1 MKKFLT
7 SLLSSEGKVSTK
19 RLISL
24 LAFVMMCI
32 GFIANLFWDFTIEE
46 HIYKAMEWIVEIGM
60 GTIVA
65 ERFGKSS
72 KPPVETPIE
81 TTTDTPIE
89 NQEN

>member
-7 SLLSSEGKVSTK
+7 SLLSSEGKISTK

-24 LAFVMMCI
+24 LAFVMMCV
-32 GFIANLFWDFTIEE
+32 GFIANLFWDFTIED

-65 ERFGKSS
+65 ERFGGSS
-72 KPPVETPIE
+72 KPPVEAPTETP
-81 TTTDTPIE
+81 TDTPIE